1 MGLIQYL
8 FSNPPV
14 FFLLV
19 IPLVYSLTIHEVAHG
34 WVAGRFGDDT
44 AKLEGRL
51 TLNPLSHLD
60 PLGAVVLLLFGFG
73 WAKPVPVNFYNLRP
87 FKLGLVAVALAG
99 CLANIL
105 FAALALFLLQIPVI
119 AANRDLA
126 TILNVLAYINIILGA
141 FNLIPIPPLDGSK
154 ILLVMLPAAG
164 QRLFLR
170 LEPFGFIILIV
181 LLKLNILDPLINFVS
196 GAIMLAIGLVIH
208 FKS

>member
-34 WVAGRFGDDT
+34 WVAGRFGDHT